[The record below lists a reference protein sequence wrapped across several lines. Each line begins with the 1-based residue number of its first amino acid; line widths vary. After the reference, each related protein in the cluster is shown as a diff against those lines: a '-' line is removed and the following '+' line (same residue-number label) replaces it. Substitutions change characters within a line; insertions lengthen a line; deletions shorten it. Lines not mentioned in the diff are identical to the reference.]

1 MNSSPSRQASIGKA
15 AGRVAVPKTCWVSRS
30 SSRKGSVRI
39 NIFITPLLV
48 VLFSGADRVIIWH
61 GLHRFFIASVS
72 P

>member
-1 MNSSPSRQASIGKA
+1 MNSSPSRQASIGMA

-48 VLFSGADRVIIWH
+48 VLFSG
-61 GLHRFFIASVS
+61 